1 MSDFTSF
8 SFAAGLSRR
17 AFLGASAAAGL
28 LSGAPGAARAAG
40 ALGEPALGRDTLV
53 AALQRNFSNLNAL
66 VAITSDSNRYLLQ
79 IYDTLYGFDAAG
91 RLVPRVATSYEASDD
106 GLTYV
111 YRLRRGVRFHH
122 GGELTADDVKFSL
135 EHVLDPA
142 SKSTRR
148 PQFAPI
154 IQAVETPDPLTV
166 AFRLKARDGAFPNKI
181 AGYLPLV
188 PRDYGS
194 SQPAADFFARSPIS
208 VGPYKVK
215 AFSDGES
222 LDLERFEDYWD
233 EKPGVRRLLFKVIP
247 EPDSRINALLAG
259 EVDLAAGVPAQSIA
273 RLKGLSGLDV
283 VSAALGSP
291 LMVNLYSDEPGSPL
305 AKREVRQAL
314 SHGLDTT
321 AIIKNVLHGVGEPL
335 ATIVSRH
342 YPYGHDPALRPYPY
356 DPAKAKA
363 LLAAAGHP
371 NGFETK
377 LFCGNDHP
385 KEVAEAV
392 AAYWG
397 QIGVKTAI
405 QRVDYATWAQLNNT
419 GKTSPM
425 TIQQMANA
433 INDPIHPLG
442 GVYGRAGTWTH
453 YVNAEAQDLIAQA
466 ASADGAAARG
476 EIFRKIGRILHED
489 AAGVFISELYD
500 TFAKKSALSWTPQQG
515 IGLLNFRKA
524 AWG

>member
-1 MSDFTSF
+1 MSDFSSF
-8 SFAAGLSRR
+8 PFMPAPFTAGLSRR
-17 AFLGASAAAGL
+17 AFLGACAAGGL
-28 LSGAPGAARAAG
+28 LSGAPGAARAA
-40 ALGEPALGRDTLV
+40 AVRGEPALGRDTLV

-79 IYDTLYGFDAAG
+79 IYDTLYGFDGAG
-91 RLVPRVATSYEASDD
+91 ELIPRVALSYETADD
-106 GLTYV
+106 DLTYV
-111 YRLRRGVRFHH
+111 YHLRRGVRFHH

-135 EHVLDPA
+135 EHVLDPT

-154 IQAVETPDPLTV
+154 IRAVEAPDPLTV
-166 AFRLKARDGAFPNKI
+166 VFRLKAPDGAFPNKI

-247 EPDSRINALLAG
+247 EPDSRINALPAG
-259 EVDLAAGVPAQSIA
+259 EVDLAA
-273 RLKGLSGLDV
+273 
-283 VSAALGSP
+283 
-291 LMVNLYSDEPGSPL
+291 
-305 AKREVRQAL
+305 
-314 SHGLDTT
+314 
-321 AIIKNVLHGVGEPL
+321 
-335 ATIVSRH
+335 
-342 YPYGHDPALRPYPY
+342 ALR
-356 DPAKAKA
+356 
-363 LLAAAGHP
+363 
-371 NGFETK
+371 
-377 LFCGNDHP
+377 
-385 KEVAEAV
+385 
-392 AAYWG
+392 
-397 QIGVKTAI
+397 
-405 QRVDYATWAQLNNT
+405 
-419 GKTSPM
+419 
-425 TIQQMANA
+425 
-433 INDPIHPLG
+433 
-442 GVYGRAGTWTH
+442 
-453 YVNAEAQDLIAQA
+453 
-466 ASADGAAARG
+466 GAAARG
-476 EIFRKIGRILHED
+476 EIFRKISRILYED

>member
-1 MSDFTSF
+1 V
-8 SFAAGLSRR
+8 
-17 AFLGASAAAGL
+17 
-28 LSGAPGAARAAG
+28 RAALSAERGVSGPKGSLDGRFGVCGIYEKGDPAVVADGLGTRFDNEVFTFKKFSTCACGHGPIQAALDLVAEHDIAAEEIAAVRVVLTPYSHRLVG
-40 ALGEPALGRDTLV
+40 ALFDPGPDPRV

-79 IYDTLYGFDAAG
+79 IYDTLYGFDGAG
-91 RLVPRVATSYEASDD
+91 ELIPRVALSYETADD
-106 GLTYV
+106 DLTYV
-111 YRLRRGVRFHH
+111 YHLRRGVRFHH

-154 IQAVETPDPLTV
+154 IRAVEAPDPQTV
-166 AFRLKARDGAFPNKI
+166 VFRLKAPDGAFPNKI

-247 EPDSRINALLAG
+247 EPDSRINALPAG
-259 EVDLAAGVPAQSIA
+259 EVDL
-273 RLKGLSGLDV
+273 
-283 VSAALGSP
+283 
-291 LMVNLYSDEPGSPL
+291 
-305 AKREVRQAL
+305 
-314 SHGLDTT
+314 
-321 AIIKNVLHGVGEPL
+321 
-335 ATIVSRH
+335 
-342 YPYGHDPALRPYPY
+342 
-356 DPAKAKA
+356 
-363 LLAAAGHP
+363 
-371 NGFETK
+371 
-377 LFCGNDHP
+377 
-385 KEVAEAV
+385 
-392 AAYWG
+392 
-397 QIGVKTAI
+397 
-405 QRVDYATWAQLNNT
+405 
-419 GKTSPM
+419 
-425 TIQQMANA
+425 
-433 INDPIHPLG
+433 
-442 GVYGRAGTWTH
+442 
-453 YVNAEAQDLIAQA
+453 
-466 ASADGAAARG
+466 AARG
-476 EIFRKIGRILHED
+476 EIFRKISRILHED

-500 TFAKKSALSWTPQQG
+500 TFAKKSAMSWTPQQG